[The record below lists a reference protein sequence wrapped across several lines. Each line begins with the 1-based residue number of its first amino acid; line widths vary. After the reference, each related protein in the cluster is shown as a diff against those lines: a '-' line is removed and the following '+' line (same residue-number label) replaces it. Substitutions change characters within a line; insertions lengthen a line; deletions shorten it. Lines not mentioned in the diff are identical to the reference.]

1 MLGTFAA
8 IRRKTRQVKAYS
20 GPPERSL
27 RWLWSAI
34 VLLAGCG
41 GGSEPTISDANKYL
55 MEARRAV
62 GDGDT
67 AKALAAL
74 DASIKAQPNAWAY
87 MERAKINAQQGND
100 QAVLADCTEI
110 LKLEPKN
117 RDVPWLKGELKKPK
131 EKRFQGQFAIP
142 PSFRK

>member
-1 MLGTFAA
+1 MLLTFAA
-8 IRRKTRQVKAYS
+8 HRRETRPSTEVP
-20 GPPERSL
+20 GPRKRSA
-27 RWLWSAI
+27 RWLWGAVI
-34 VLLAGCG
+34 LLAGCG
-41 GGSEPTISDANKYL
+41 GGSEPTVSDANKYL

-67 AKALAAL
+67 AKALTAL
-74 DASIKAQPNAWAY
+74 TASIEAQPNAWAY

-100 QAVLADCTEI
+100 QAVLTDCTEI
-110 LKLEPKN
+110 LKLDPKN

-142 PSFRK
+142 PSYRK

>member
-1 MLGTFAA
+1 MSKHRCSFVW
-8 IRRKTRQVKAYS
+8 I
-20 GPPERSL
+20 
-27 RWLWSAI
+27 
-34 VLLAGCG
+34 LATVVALIGCG
-41 GGSEPTISDANKYL
+41 GDSGPKVSDSGQHL
-55 MEARRAV
+55 IEARQAIAEGNTV
-62 GDGDT
+62 
-67 AKALAAL
+67 KALEAL
-74 DASIKAQPNAWAY
+74 DASIASEPNIWAY

-131 EKRFQGQFAIP
+131 EKRFQGQFASP